1 MGNDVLVRARQK
13 AEQAVKGMED
23 GPLKIAAFQT
33 ILAKLLDNF
42 GVAEDKERHRPKRS
56 KGIVEGQ
63 PATRKDRVLAIKAE
77 GFFET
82 QRALGEVRQALGAR
96 GWHYAVTALSGAMQE
111 LVRNRELRREKVS
124 VGAKKV
130 WKYSNP

>member
-1 MGNDVLVRARQK
+1 MGNDVLLHARQK
-13 AEQAVKGMED
+13 AEQAVKSMKD

-33 ILAKLLDNF
+33 ILAKLLDSSEVLE
-42 GVAEDKERHRPKRS
+42 GKKQSKPIRS
-56 KGIVEGQ
+56 KGSAGGQ
-63 PATRKDRVLAIKAE
+63 PTTRKDRILAIQAE

-82 QRALGEVRQALGAR
+82 QRTLGEVRQALGTR

-111 LVRNRELRREKVS
+111 LVRNRDLRREKVPA
-124 VGAKKV
+124 GAKKV

>member
-1 MGNDVLVRARQK
+1 MGNDVLLRARQK

-33 ILAKLLDNF
+33 ILAKLLDDSE
-42 GVAEDKERHRPKRS
+42 VQEDKKRQKVGRS
-56 KGIVEGQ
+56 KGKPGEQ
-63 PATRKDRVLAIKAE
+63 PTTRKGRILAIQAE

-82 QRALGEVRQALGAR
+82 QRTLSEVRDALRTR
-96 GWHYAVTALSGAMQE
+96 GWHYPVTTLSGAMQG
-111 LVRNRELRREKVS
+111 LVRNQELRREKVS